1 MEKSSFFSLVLSIIF
16 FFNGNARVHVTW
28 FFGQNFLVPLS
39 ATQHIRSPF
48 PFFFAI
54 STSTKLFFLLRQ
66 TPFETFSPTLLRKKT
81 FLKRNCGK
89 NTRRKI
95 SFFVFFFFFHLE
107 IEAFARLWYAQPH
120 THTYIHTQKNKQT
133 TQRNFENKRSR
144 FSVACFLPWVE
155 RNHRV
160 YTQKKQKNWDKN
172 VSLLFRCFDC
182 TC

>member
-1 MEKSSFFSLVLSIIF
+1 MSIIF

-48 PFFFAI
+48 PFFFCDFDVHQI
-54 STSTKLFFLLRQ
+54 VFSTPSNSIRDIFSNPPPKKNFLKKKLREKHTKKNFFFCFLLLLSFGNWSLCSSVIR
-66 TPFETFSPTLLRKKT
+66 PTT
-81 FLKRNCGK
+81 H
-89 NTRRKI
+89 THI
-95 SFFVFFFFFHLE
+95 
-107 IEAFARLWYAQPH
+107 H
-120 THTYIHTQKNKQT
+120 THTKNKQT

-160 YTQKKQKNWDKN
+160 YTQKTKK
-172 VSLLFRCFDC
+172 LG
-182 TC
+182 